1 MAEKIMV
8 RKLKLR
14 QKRFRL
20 VVETPESMEI
30 REAKLVYR
38 NVICPA
44 EYPLKLEVKCR
55 EQKTE
60 LTVSA
65 DVSAMELAPGDWDV
79 YLYQINGQK
88 FPVILD
94 AGTRLR
100 LILGSYEIK
109 TGEGFILFP
118 MGSRDHMLT
127 FRYRAESE
135 YDSPAVAAKEFLA
148 FAVWKALKPYWE
160 KKRIWLVYEK
170 YAREAQDNGFYF
182 FRYCMEELPEQERKR
197 IFYIMDKKSVQW
209 EKTEKYKKQ
218 IISFMSFKHM
228 LYLLAARVY
237 VASDSRAHSFA
248 WQPKPNLITR
258 ETSRKPI
265 LFLQH
270 GVTAFKR
277 VDKNFGKNGSTPM
290 THFAVT
296 SKFEQDIVTENFGYA
311 QENVPI
317 LGFCRWD
324 VLEDRASEKEKKILI
339 MPTWRSWLEEQS
351 NEVFVNSQYC
361 KCYRS
366 LLENRELE
374 EFLKKHKVK
383 LIFHIHPKMREYLN
397 AFQEKNESVELI
409 PHGSRQLNELLM
421 ECSMLI
427 TDYSSVSWDVYYLGK
442 PVIFYQFDYELY
454 MKAHGS
460 YIDMEKE
467 LFGDRCLTE
476 KELAEKIKEYVR
488 NDFAE
493 KEIYGAMR
501 KERFAYTDKNNC
513 RRTMD
518 YLKSKG
524 Y

>member
-1 MAEKIMV
+1 MAERIMV
-8 RKLKLR
+8 KKLKIKGR
-14 QKRFRL
+14 TFRL
-20 VVETPESMEI
+20 TLDVPKDRRI
-30 REAKLVYR
+30 CEAVLVYR
-38 NVICPA
+38 NIVRPKEYALQLEEKNGEILVYGDISGREPA
-44 EYPLKLEVKCR
+44 
-55 EQKTE
+55 
-60 LTVSA
+60 A
-65 DVSAMELAPGDWDV
+65 GDWDV
-79 YLYQINGQK
+79 FLKDKDGNKQ
-88 FPVILD
+88 PVILD
-94 AGTRLR
+94 ETARLR
-100 LILGSYEIK
+100 LILGNFEINTK
-109 TGEGFILFP
+109 EGLIFFP
-118 MGSRDHMLT
+118 MGSTDNMLT
-127 FRYRAESE
+127 FRCRNRSE
-135 YDSPAVAAKEFLA
+135 YDGFLTQMKIV
-148 FAVWKALKPYWE
+148 FAYICWLALKSFWK

-170 YAREAQDNGFYF
+170 FSREAQDNGFYF
-182 FRYCMEELPEQERKR
+182 FRYCMEELPEKERKR
-197 IFYIMDKKSVQW
+197 IFYIMDKNSEQW
-209 EKTEKYKKQ
+209 DKTAKYSKQ
-218 IISFMSFKHM
+218 ILPFMSFKHM
-228 LYLLAARVY
+228 VYLLAARVY
-237 VASDSRAHSFA
+237 VASDAKAHSFI
-248 WQPKPNLITR
+248 WNPKPNLIKR
-258 ETSRKPI
+258 EISRKPI

-270 GVTAFKR
+270 GVLALKR
-277 VDKNFGKNGSTPM
+277 VENIFGKDGASPM
-290 THFAVT
+290 THFTVS

-311 QENVPI
+311 QEDVPI
-317 LGFCRWD
+317 LGLCRWD
-324 VLEDRASEKEKKILI
+324 VLENRASEKEKKILI

-351 NEVFVNSQYC
+351 NEVFTNSQYC

-409 PHGSRQLNELLM
+409 PHGSRQLNELIM

-427 TDYSSVSWDVYYLGK
+427 TDYSSVSWDAYYLGK

-476 KELAEKIKEYVR
+476 NELAEKIKEYVR

-493 KEIYGAMR
+493 KERYGVMR